1 MKLNKKELMKKVLLG
16 LVIAVV
22 MAILFLSYG
31 NWLDEL
37 KYLIDVNHIH

>member
-1 MKLNKKELMKKVLLG
+1 MKKVLLG
-16 LVIAVV
+16 LVIVVV

-37 KYLIDVNHIH
+37 KHLIDVNHVH

>member
-1 MKLNKKELMKKVLLG
+1 MKKALIG

-31 NWLDEL
+31 KWLGEL
-37 KYLIDVNHIH
+37 KHLIDVNHVH